1 MASAK
6 ESWRIEGEY
15 FESCNC
21 VVLCPC
27 LLSNATAQPTDG
39 HCDVVLAYHV
49 RSGNYG
55 KIDLAGLNVVQAIT
69 TPGPMAQGDGTLA
82 LYVDSRANDLQRPA
96 LEAIFIGAAGGPP
109 SLFAPMIATVMPV
122 KSAPITFT
130 SDGKKWSVSIPGV
143 TDVTIEGIAGAGKET
158 VWLDNVGHPASRRL
172 AAARSSS
179 SSYKDHALSFENSG
193 RNGHFSPI
201 SWAVA

>member
-1 MASAK
+1 MISA
-6 ESWRIEGEY
+6 
-15 FESCNC
+15 
-21 VVLCPC
+21 
-27 LLSNATAQPTDG
+27 
-39 HCDVVLAYHV
+39 
-49 RSGNYG
+49 
-55 KIDLAGLNVVQAIT
+55 
-69 TPGPMAQGDGTLA
+69 
-82 LYVDSRANDLQRPA
+82 
-96 LEAIFIGAAGGPP
+96 
-109 SLFAPMIATVMPV
+109 VMPV